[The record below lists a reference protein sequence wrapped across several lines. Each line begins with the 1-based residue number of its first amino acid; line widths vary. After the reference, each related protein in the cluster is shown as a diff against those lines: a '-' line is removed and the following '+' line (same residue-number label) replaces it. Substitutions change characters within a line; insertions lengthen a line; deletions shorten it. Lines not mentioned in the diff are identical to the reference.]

1 VTGKLS
7 IWGVLGISATTDT
20 REIRR
25 AYARQLKITHPEDDA
40 SGFQELRFAY
50 EQAMQLAAQT
60 TLEVVAAETATSP
73 VSEPEPTSAPVP
85 VPVPQAAPPPEPA
98 IEVDEELREAT
109 ELFSA
114 FEAAVRAEKADHLA
128 ESRALDRLLKSP
140 ALQRLDIQQRVEFGL
155 AALLANRIP
164 RCDQLLSA
172 AVTHFEWDKRE
183 QESSLPMAARQVLA
197 RHGDLEFLTSIKK
210 IDDRNTRAYRRLTTP
225 SPSWLR
231 WLRAHLAASHP
242 ELEMLQYLS
251 HQRPNLF
258 ADIPRETVAWWQ
270 QFSQRPGPSRVL
282 FWLGLVISVFTTLGY
297 GSGHAGEEHWRQHM
311 LGVLAGGVGITALA
325 ILAKLYLL
333 DWPAVLL
340 HRRWNG
346 LPSWKIA
353 LCWFPIV
360 LVAVLGALLTQTFG
374 RAAWI
379 FAVVAGGA
387 ALWSLYVTGPMPR
400 FQRGHDIMEVRAV
413 RAFLLNLLFLIYL
426 LVLSEQP
433 GEKYG
438 GALLVTMGLALFAS
452 AFGRPVQM
460 HYFFQFSARLRM
472 KILIGAML
480 GVLGVT
486 ALLFLFA
493 ANEAAKPWL
502 ILLALGMTMLRR
514 TLPHHIAIGGSFY
527 AALGIL
533 IGGVI
538 ASLMITTAFQ
548 LDGPVGEL
556 GESPP
561 PLMLFVVLLVLG
573 AVTAIGREMVETHRA
588 IRLGPPP

>member
-1 VTGKLS
+1 MLS
-7 IWGVLGISATTDT
+7 IWGVLGIDATSDL

-60 TLEVVAAETATSP
+60 TLDVIAAETATSP
-73 VSEPEPTSAPVP
+73 VPEPDPT
-85 VPVPQAAPPPEPA
+85 PVPQAAPPPAPA

-109 ELFSA
+109 EFFSA
-114 FEAAVRAEKADHLA
+114 LEIAVRAESPDLPA
-128 ESRALDRLLKSP
+128 ENRALDRLLKSP
-140 ALQRLDIQQRVEFGL
+140 ALQRLDILQRVEFGL
-155 AALLANRIP
+155 SALLADRIP
-164 RCDQLLSA
+164 RSDHLLSA
-172 AVTHFEWDKRE
+172 AVTHFEWDKRD

-210 IDDRNTRAYRRLTTP
+210 IDDHNTRAYRRLTTP

-231 WLRAHLAASHP
+231 WLRSQLAATHP
-242 ELEMLQYLS
+242 ELEMLQYLR

-258 ADIPRETVAWWQ
+258 AEIPRETVAWWQ

-282 FWLGLVISVFTTLGY
+282 LWLGLLISVFTTLGY

-311 LGVLAGGVGITALA
+311 SGVFASGVGITALA
-325 ILAKLYLL
+325 ILAKLYVL
-333 DWPAVLL
+333 DWPSVLL

-346 LPSWKIA
+346 PPSWKVA
-353 LCWFPIV
+353 LCWFPIAV
-360 LVAVLGALLTQTFG
+360 VAVIGAFLTQTFG
-374 RAAWI
+374 WVAWI
-379 FAVVAGGA
+379 FALVAGGA
-387 ALWSLYVTGPMPR
+387 ALWALYVTGPMPR
-400 FQRGHDIMEVRAV
+400 YRSGRDIMEVRAV

-438 GALLVTMGLALFAS
+438 SALLVTMGLALFAS

-480 GVLGVT
+480 GVLGVA
-486 ALLFLFA
+486 ALVFLFA

-514 TLPHHIAIGGSFY
+514 TLPHQIAIGGNFY

-538 ASLMITTAFQ
+538 ASLTITTAFQ
-548 LDGPVGEL
+548 LDGPVGEF

-561 PLMLFVVLLVLG
+561 PLMLFVVLLLLG
-573 AVTAIGREMVETHRA
+573 ALTAIGREMVETHRA